1 MKIITPLALIL
12 IINIVSFQ
20 ATAETKVHFSTG
32 FTPPVSTFFNTVLR
46 KMDQRL
52 QDISIS
58 FEALPAERSLSLSD
72 QGINDGECCRIPMA
86 IKARY
91 KNLIPIN
98 ESFMSVRFSAFE
110 KKHHTAIKSFS
121 DLKPYTV
128 GTVKGWKLAV
138 KKLEEFKPVETHIV
152 TTPDQLFKM
161 LDQGRIDYGV
171 MGYLSG
177 LKSISKLKLK
187 NIKAIS
193 PPLAQK
199 PLYLMLNKKHK
210 NLIPAFNKVVADMK
224 KDGTIQRLYNELLKT
239 LN

>member
-1 MKIITPLALIL
+1 MKNLPILIL
-12 IINIVSFQ
+12 ILLINILSFQ
-20 ATAETKVHFSTG
+20 AKAETKVHFSTG
-32 FTPPVSTFFNTVLR
+32 FTPPVSTFFDTVLKHIDR
-46 KMDQRL
+46 RL
-52 QDISIS
+52 PDIAIS
-58 FEALPAERSLSLSD
+58 FEVLPAERSLNLSD
-72 QGINDGECCRIPMA
+72 QGINDGECCRIPTAVMT
-86 IKARY
+86 RY

-110 KKHHTAIKSFS
+110 KKHNIPIKSFA

-138 KKLEEFKPVETHIV
+138 NKLKEFKPAETHIV

-177 LKSISKLKLK
+177 LKSISNLKLK
-187 NIKAIS
+187 NIKAIY
-193 PPLAQK
+193 PPLAEK

-210 NLIPAFNKVVADMK
+210 NLIPVFNKVVADMK
-224 KDGTIQRLYNELLKT
+224 NDGTIQRLYDELLET
-239 LN
+239 LK